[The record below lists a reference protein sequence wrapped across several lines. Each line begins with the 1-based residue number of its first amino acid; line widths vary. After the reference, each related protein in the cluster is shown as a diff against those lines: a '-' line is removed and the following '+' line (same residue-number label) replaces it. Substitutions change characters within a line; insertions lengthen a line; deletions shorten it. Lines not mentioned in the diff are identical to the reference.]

1 MNKLISSWLALK
13 QCLLTYPQIKTAD
26 SVEEAINEVL
36 AENERLTRERD
47 EALGRYHELV
57 RSNGSCVGLG
67 DHTGEL
73 LPDFRSCLYP
83 AQSHYSPRT
92 RLFSPEPRR
101 ANESWLGHFVPD
113 PSGRHDWRFSTGSS
127 LTQWVFDG
135 DLWPVLRGKIRI
147 AFQRHNVTEDE
158 MGWYDDPL
166 GRATRRFFSGVEWT
180 RWESD
185 GTRAWASGSAPGVSI
200 ALDEFEAMLDHF
212 LTFDP
217 ESN

>member
-1 MNKLISSWLALK
+1 MPDGYVFLGRHSMSFVDVVGIRIMPSDDEL
-13 QCLLTYPQIKTAD
+13 
-26 SVEEAINEVL
+26 
-36 AENERLTRERD
+36 ERSRVAWERERD
-47 EALGRYHELV
+47 EALRRYHELV

-83 AQSHYSPRT
+83 AQSHYSPQFRV
-92 RLFSPEPRR
+92 FAPEPRR
-101 ANESWLGHFVPD
+101 ADESWLGSFVPD
-113 PSGRHDWRFSTGSS
+113 PSGRHDWRFATGSS

-135 DLWPVLRGKIRI
+135 DLWPVLQGKIRI

-166 GRATRRFFSGVEWT
+166 GRAAQRFFSGVEWT

-185 GTRAWASGSAPGVSI
+185 GTRAWPSGSAPENAI
-200 ALDEFEAMLDHF
+200 AIDEFAADLHLF
-212 LTFDP
+212 LTYDP
-217 ESN
+217 EGL